1 MGQKQKGTLPDH
13 VEKVSMLVEIMTS
26 FTINRWFPTLCC
38 ILFIM
43 GCATKQDLRR
53 VQGGLDQKITV
64 TSKDIET
71 LKEENESLRK
81 SNKEAMDALRKS
93 QAEINADMTELKDR
107 IQQLTGK
114 SDEQRKDLSSLSVR
128 ANHKDEEV
136 NDLKEKLERTSF
148 KINFVENFLGLS
160 KKDGSSEIS
169 EKAVKSTNG
178 QQKEAQKG
186 KTGKEAA
193 YAAAY
198 ETFKEGKYE
207 KARIEFQNFLKQ
219 YPKTEYSANAQ
230 FWIGECYYL
239 DQKYEKAILEYE
251 KVVKNYPDGN
261 KVPYALLKQ
270 GLSFQKL
277 GDKTSARL
285 ILQQVIRDYPNTN
298 QARVARA
305 TLLEIK

>member
-1 MGQKQKGTLPDH
+1 
-13 VEKVSMLVEIMTS
+13 MLVEIMTS
-26 FTINRWFPTLCC
+26 FTINRWFPALCC

-53 VQGGLDQKITV
+53 VQGELDQKITV
-64 TSKDIET
+64 TSNDIET

-93 QAEINADMTELKDR
+93 QADINADMTELKDR

-128 ANHKDEEV
+128 TDHEV
-136 NDLKEKLERTSF
+136 SDLKEKLERTSF
-148 KINFVENFLGLS
+148 KINFVENFLGVG
-160 KKDGSSEIS
+160 KKDDLSEAS
-169 EKAVKSTNG
+169 EKTVKPANG
-178 QQKEAQKG
+178 PKKETQKG
-186 KTGKEAA
+186 NTGKEAA

-207 KARIEFQNFLKQ
+207 KAKTEFQNFLKQ

-251 KVVKNYPDGN
+251 TVVKNYPDGN

-277 GDKTSARL
+277 GDKTSAKL
-285 ILQQVIRDYPNTN
+285 ILQQIIRDYPNTN

>member
-1 MGQKQKGTLPDH
+1 
-13 VEKVSMLVEIMTS
+13 
-26 FTINRWFPTLCC
+26 
-38 ILFIM
+38 M

-53 VQGGLDQKITV
+53 VQGELDQKITV

-71 LKEENESLRK
+71 LKGENESLRK
-81 SNKEAMDALRKS
+81 SNKEAIDALRKS
-93 QAEINADMTELKDR
+93 QAEINADMAELKDR

-128 ANHKDEEV
+128 ADHEV

-148 KINFVENFLGLS
+148 KINFVENFLGVG
-160 KKDGSSEIS
+160 KKDDLSEAS
-169 EKAVKSTNG
+169 EKTVKPANG
-178 QQKEAQKG
+178 PKKETQKG
-186 KTGKEAA
+186 NTGKEAA

-277 GDKTSARL
+277 GDKTSAKL
-285 ILQQVIRDYPNTN
+285 ILQQIIRDYPNTN
-298 QARVARA
+298 QAKVARA

>member
-1 MGQKQKGTLPDH
+1 
-13 VEKVSMLVEIMTS
+13 
-26 FTINRWFPTLCC
+26 
-38 ILFIM
+38 M

-53 VQGGLDQKITV
+53 VQGELDQKITV

-71 LKEENESLRK
+71 LKGENESLRK
-81 SNKEAMDALRKS
+81 SNKEAIDALRKS
-93 QAEINADMTELKDR
+93 QADINADMTELKDR

-128 ANHKDEEV
+128 ADHEV

-169 EKAVKSTNG
+169 EKAVKSANG
-178 QQKEAQKG
+178 PKKETQEG
-186 KTGKEAA
+186 NTGKEAA
-193 YAAAY
+193 YAAAL
-198 ETFKEGKYE
+198 ETFKEGKSE
-207 KARIEFQNFLKQ
+207 KARVEFQDFLKQ

-251 KVVKNYPDGN
+251 KVVKNYPDTN

-277 GDKTSARL
+277 GDKTSAEL
-285 ILQQVIRDYPNTN
+285 ILQQIIRDYPNTN
-298 QARVARA
+298 QARMARA
-305 TLLEIK
+305 KLLEIK

>member
-1 MGQKQKGTLPDH
+1 MGQKQKGTLPYH
-13 VEKVSMLVEIMTS
+13 VEKIGLLIEIMTS

-53 VQGGLDQKITV
+53 VQGELDQKITV

-71 LKEENESLRK
+71 LKGENESLRK
-81 SNKEAMDALRKS
+81 SNKEAIDALRKS
-93 QAEINADMTELKDR
+93 QAEINADMAELKDR

-128 ANHKDEEV
+128 ADHEV

-148 KINFVENFLGLS
+148 KINFVENFLGVG
-160 KKDGSSEIS
+160 KKDDLSEAS
-169 EKAVKSTNG
+169 EKTVKPANG
-178 QQKEAQKG
+178 PKKETQKG
-186 KTGKEAA
+186 NTGKEAA

-251 KVVKNYPDGN
+251 KVVKNYPDTN

-277 GDKTSARL
+277 GDKTSAEL
-285 ILQQVIRDYPNTN
+285 ILQQIIRDYPNTN

-305 TLLEIK
+305 KLLEIK

>member
-1 MGQKQKGTLPDH
+1 
-13 VEKVSMLVEIMTS
+13 
-26 FTINRWFPTLCC
+26 
-38 ILFIM
+38 M

-53 VQGGLDQKITV
+53 VQGELDQKITV

-71 LKEENESLRK
+71 LKGENESLRK
-81 SNKEAMDALRKS
+81 SNKEAIDALRKS
-93 QAEINADMTELKDR
+93 QAEINADMAELKDR

-128 ANHKDEEV
+128 ADHEV

-148 KINFVENFLGLS
+148 KINFVENFLGVG
-160 KKDGSSEIS
+160 KKDDLSEAS
-169 EKAVKSTNG
+169 EKTVKPANG
-178 QQKEAQKG
+178 PKKETQKG
-186 KTGKEAA
+186 NTGKEAA

-251 KVVKNYPDGN
+251 KVVKNYPDTN

-277 GDKTSARL
+277 GDKTSAEL
-285 ILQQVIRDYPNTN
+285 ILQQIIRDYPNTN
-298 QARVARA
+298 QARVARE